1 MKQRQLISF
10 DWALKRLLRSKAN
23 FEILEGFLSELLR
36 EDVRIVE
43 ILESESN
50 QETRNDKFNRV
61 DLKIKNTR
69 DEIIIVELQYE
80 REWDYLQRLLFST
93 AKAITEHM
101 TQGKPYASVI
111 KVITISILYFDLGH
125 GSDYIYV
132 GNTSFKGLHTQE
144 ELALDEGQKALFQR
158 PSVAAIFPE
167 HYLIKVRNFDDVARD
182 TLDEWVYFLKNSDIR
197 DDFTARGLKKAKEK
211 LDVLQ
216 LPETERK
223 AYERYQEELHDQA
236 SFVLSTYGAGKWEGR
251 QEGEQIGEQRGEA
264 KILTRQL
271 QRRFGDLPAWA
282 NEKIAKA
289 ESHLLEEWSLRIFD
303 ALSLDDVF
311 SDKP

>member
-1 MKQRQLISF
+1 
-10 DWALKRLLRSKAN
+10 
-23 FEILEGFLSELLR
+23 
-36 EDVRIVE
+36 
-43 ILESESN
+43 
-50 QETRNDKFNRV
+50 
-61 DLKIKNTR
+61 LKIKNTR
-69 DEIIIVELQYE
+69 DEIVIVELQYE

-101 TQGKPYASVI
+101 TEGKPYASVI

-125 GSDYIYV
+125 GSDYVYV
-132 GNTSFKGLHTQE
+132 GNTSFRGLHTQE

-211 LDVLQ
+211 LDILQ

-236 SFVLSTYGAGKWEGR
+236 SFVLSTYGAGQWEGR
-251 QEGEQIGEQRGEA
+251 QEGRQEGEA

-282 NEKIAKA
+282 NEKIAMA
-289 ESHLLEEWSLRIFD
+289 EPPLLEEWSLRIFD
-303 ALSLDDVF
+303 AQSLGDVF
-311 SDKP
+311 SDKT